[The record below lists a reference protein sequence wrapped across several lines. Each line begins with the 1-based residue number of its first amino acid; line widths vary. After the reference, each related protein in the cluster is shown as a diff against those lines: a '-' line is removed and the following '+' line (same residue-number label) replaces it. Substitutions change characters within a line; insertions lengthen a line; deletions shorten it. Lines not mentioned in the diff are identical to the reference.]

1 MLSLTDDDS
10 AIKFAKKITFP
21 GLVAYT
27 LVAYKKHESMV
38 KINNISIIFVLHC
51 KLQKK
56 LKITYFTTNQY
67 LSMHSR

>member
-1 MLSLTDDDS
+1 
-10 AIKFAKKITFP
+10 
-21 GLVAYT
+21 
-27 LVAYKKHESMV
+27 MV
-38 KINNISIIFVLHC
+38 KINNISIIFVLNC